1 MSNYAHNSPQ
11 SQVVYVPVGRQP
23 KDVGIAYLCWLLS
36 FFLISGVQHF
46 YLGKPLRGTIW
57 LLTLGL
63 LGVGTL
69 IDLFTL
75 PGQTR
80 RVNAE
85 RQMGFR

>member
-11 SQVVYVPVGRQP
+11 LHVVYVRQP

-46 YLGKPLRGTIW
+46 YLGKPLRGIIW
-57 LLTLGL
+57 LLTVGL
-63 LGVGTL
+63 FGVGTL

-85 RQMGFR
+85 RQMGLR